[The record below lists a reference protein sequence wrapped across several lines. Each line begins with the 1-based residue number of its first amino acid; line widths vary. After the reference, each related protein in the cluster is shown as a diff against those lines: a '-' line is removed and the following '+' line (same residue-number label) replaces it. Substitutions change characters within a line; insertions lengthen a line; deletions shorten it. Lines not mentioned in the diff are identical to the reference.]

1 MYISEQEK
9 KDILNQY
16 DNQETSEKV
25 LINLR
30 RNYPL
35 KITDIPGLP
44 SQKYILI
51 DDKMKWL
58 NRTPKKDLIN
68 LLYWNIIDHFPNTDE
83 GIIRRTIRK
92 YINKLKSE

>member
-9 KDILNQY
+9 KDILTQY
-16 DNQETSEKV
+16 DNQEISEKV
-25 LINLR
+25 LIHLR

-35 KITDIPGLP
+35 KSTDITGLQT
-44 SQKYILI
+44 QKFILI

-58 NRTPKKDLIN
+58 SRTPKKDLIN